1 MGRGTGRPGGWTDGG
16 RRGRAVIQDFALPR
30 CQAYRA
36 FVDPWVQAAGKQV
49 SADCLDAAGAAGA
62 VAATNGNWA
71 EVLQCL
77 AKFALASECIAAVP
91 HPPPL
96 ASLQTLPPTRPPPHP
111 STSPTAALGKEVSD
125 CHSAC

>member
-1 MGRGTGRPGGWTDGG
+1 MGKGTGRPGGWTDGG

-36 FVDPWVQAAGKQV
+36 FVDQWVQAAGKQV
-49 SADCLDAAGAAGA
+49 SADCLDAVGAAGA

-91 HPPPL
+91 HPPSAGL
-96 ASLQTLPPTRPPPHP
+96 AANASTHPPP
-111 STSPTAALGKEVSD
+111 SPPLHLPYCRSWQGSL
-125 CHSAC
+125 